1 MWQFVS
7 NEAERINHPGDLLQQ
22 HFAQPH
28 FGFQGY
34 KNSSTIVM
42 EIKSK
47 TAAPCYSHSY
57 SNWNLVQKHTNIQC
71 QTHSSKILV
80 ILKPQRPMPRVPVCS
95 LPLSLL
101 FFIYC
106 FISRGLDSTVSP
118 GQLSSL
124 KASRPRMGRCPH
136 CTHHFAQ
143 RNSCDEEAV
152 EKQPWTKCCQ
162 DPEEEIRIRAR
173 FWICN
178 REQSRASLRCFLNSR
193 ALLPSTGEK
202 RNKFK
207 LPNLDVHPQRESLAP
222 R

>member
-1 MWQFVS
+1 M
-7 NEAERINHPGDLLQQ
+7 RDTNHPGDLLQQ

-34 KNSSTIVM
+34 DNSSTIVM

-47 TAAPCYSHSY
+47 TAALCYSHSY

-80 ILKPQRPMPRVPVCS
+80 ILKPQRPVPRVLVCS

-106 FISRGLDSTVSP
+106 FISRELDSIVSL
-118 GQLSSL
+118 GHLSSP
-124 KASRPRMGRCPH
+124 KASRPRMVHCPH

-152 EKQPWTKCCQ
+152 EKQPWTNCCQ
-162 DPEEEIRIRAR
+162 DPEEKIRIRAW

-178 REQSRASLRCFLNSR
+178 REQSRTSLRCFLNSS
-193 ALLPSTGEK
+193 ALLPRLVRKQISSSCQNLMSTRK
-202 RNKFK
+202 
-207 LPNLDVHPQRESLAP
+207 
-222 R
+222 